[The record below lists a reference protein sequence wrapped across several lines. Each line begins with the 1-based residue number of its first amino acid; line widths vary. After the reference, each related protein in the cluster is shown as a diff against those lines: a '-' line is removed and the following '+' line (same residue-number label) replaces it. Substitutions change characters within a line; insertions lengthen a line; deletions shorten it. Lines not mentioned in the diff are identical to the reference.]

1 MKLIIDGYNL
11 IKKIA
16 KSKHISVKIRD
27 QYLKQLGDYAKNK
40 SLQILIV
47 FDGGDAS
54 FNYRERVYGIEV
66 LYSGFLESAD
76 DVINRLIKQHNQ
88 QQELLIISS
97 DNEIIN
103 CAASRSID
111 TLKSEDFYLLV
122 QDSQQ
127 ITNKQVC
134 LQKNPLNKISA
145 IINPDLDS
153 LMELNSRQ
161 IKPKSEEAARLR
173 VPDTQKLSKHEKQM
187 LRKLK
192 KL

>member
-11 IKKIA
+11 IKKIS
-16 KSKHISVKIRD
+16 KSKHISVKTRD
-27 QYLKQLGDYAKNK
+27 QYLRQLGDYANHKK
-40 SLQILIV
+40 LQILIV
-47 FDGGDAS
+47 FDGGDSS
-54 FNYRERVYGIEV
+54 FNYRELVYGIEV

-76 DVINRLIKQHNQ
+76 DVINRYIKQYNH

-103 CAASRSID
+103 CAASHNID
-111 TLKSEDFYLLV
+111 TFKSEDFYILV
-122 QDSQQ
+122 QDSYQS
-127 ITNKQVC
+127 INKQVC

-153 LMELNSRQ
+153 LMELSSRQ
-161 IKPKSEEAARLR
+161 IKPKSEEKVRLR
-173 VPDTQKLSKHEKQM
+173 VPETQKLSKHEKQI